1 MQNKTCIETRS
12 DDAQPSRPGTGADQR
27 QASRGANQNVALAL
41 VGVAA
46 VSRRSALA
54 RWFSMDLSEVS
65 RRGVLRLSAG
75 GAAGLALSGC
85 RDDGWYGV
93 NVTGTLPDLEL
104 TMTRAR
110 DGAMVTED
118 DFRGRAVVLFF
129 GFTFCPDVCP
139 LTLANLTAVADAL
152 GPRADELAIVFVTV
166 DPDRDTLDEL
176 AAYVAAFTERATG
189 LRGDPNQLAALAR
202 RLRVTYKVAP
212 HDEGE
217 TDYAVSHGKSVYIF
231 GPDGEARLMWP
242 EFDTAEANISAA
254 AGDLE
259 RLIGGA

>member
-1 MQNKTCIETRS
+1 M
-12 DDAQPSRPGTGADQR
+12 
-27 QASRGANQNVALAL
+27 ALT
-41 VGVAA
+41 
-46 VSRRSALA
+46 
-54 RWFSMDLSEVS
+54 EVS
-65 RRGVLRLSAG
+65 RRRVLHLCAG
-75 GAAGLALSGC
+75 GPLALALSGC
-85 RDDGWYGV
+85 RDEDWYGV
-93 NVTGTLPDLEL
+93 DVAGTLPDLEL

-110 DGAMVTED
+110 DGSTVTED
-118 DFRGRAVVLFF
+118 DFRGRAVALFF

-152 GPRADELAIVFVTV
+152 GPKADELAIVFVTV
-166 DPDRDTLDEL
+166 DPERDTLDDL
-176 AAYVAAFTERATG
+176 GRYVAAFTERATG

-242 EFDTAEANISAA
+242 EFDSSKADITAA
-254 AGDLE
+254 AADLD